1 MIQEITQSHYW
12 GVLCSRCKERI
23 PVPRTTAVLY
33 EELKRGEVS
42 EGQDAKSRAF
52 TLRCKVCNEE
62 SVYGVK
68 EVLEFEGP
76 PRVRTSE
83 RTSSSAIGRV
93 DFQSIRHRLRY
104 NCSQFSQT

>member
-93 DFQSIRHRLRY
+93 DFQSIRHRLR
-104 NCSQFSQT
+104 

>member
-1 MIQEITQSHYW
+1 MIQEITQSHYL

-23 PVPRTTAVLY
+23 PVPNRCAVVY
-33 EELKRGEVS
+33 EKPEHGEVS
-42 EGQDAKSRAF
+42 DDQDVRSRAF

-68 EVLEFEGP
+68 EILEFQGP

-83 RTSSSAIGRV
+83 RKPASTARASAR
-93 DFQSIRHRLRY
+93 
-104 NCSQFSQT
+104 